1 MSHQHRQGH
10 NMKTAIY
17 PGTFD
22 PVTNGHIDILER
34 ALKLFDKVIITIAR
48 NTAKNPLFTEEERIS
63 LLRQVTKR
71 FKNVEVDSFEGLLV
85 EYVRKRNAISV
96 VRGLRAMT
104 DFEYELQMAL
114 MNRKLDETMET
125 IFLMPNEKYTY
136 LSSNFVREIARLGG
150 DVSKFVPPVVL
161 KALQQKNKK

>member
-1 MSHQHRQGH
+1 
-10 NMKTAIY
+10 MKIAIY

-22 PVTNGHIDILER
+22 PVTNGHIDILAR
-34 ALKLFDKVIITIAR
+34 ALTLFDKVIITIAR
-48 NTAKNPLFTEEERIS
+48 NTAKNPLFTEKERIA

-85 EYVRKRNAISV
+85 EYVRKRNAIAV

-114 MNRKLDETMET
+114 MNRKLNEKMET
-125 IFLMPNEKYTY
+125 VFLMPNEKYTY
-136 LSSNFVREIARLGG
+136 LSSNFVREISRLGG
-150 DVSKFVPPVVL
+150 DVSLFVSPVVL
-161 KALQQKNKK
+161 KALQQKNKKG

>member
-1 MSHQHRQGH
+1 
-10 NMKTAIY
+10 MKIAIY

-48 NTAKNPLFTEEERIS
+48 NTAKNPLFTEEERIA
-63 LLRQVTKR
+63 LLRQVTKHY
-71 FKNVEVDSFEGLLV
+71 KNVEVDSFEGLLV
-85 EYVRKRNAISV
+85 EYVQKRNAISV

-161 KALQQKNKK
+161 KALRQKNKK

>member
-1 MSHQHRQGH
+1 
-10 NMKTAIY
+10 MKIAIY

-48 NTAKNPLFTEEERIS
+48 NTVKNPLFTEEERIT

-71 FKNVEVDSFEGLLV
+71 YKNVEVDSFKGLLV
-85 EYVRKRNAISV
+85 EYVQKRNAVSV

-114 MNRKLDETMET
+114 MNRKLDENMET
-125 IFLMPNEKYTY
+125 VFLMPNEKYTY

-161 KALQQKNKK
+161 KALQQKNRR

>member
-1 MSHQHRQGH
+1 M
-10 NMKTAIY
+10 NIAIY

-48 NTAKNPLFTEEERIS
+48 NTVKNPLFTEKERIT
-63 LLRQVTKR
+63 LLRQATKGL
-71 FKNVEVDSFEGLLV
+71 KNVEVASFEGLLV
-85 EYVRKRNAISV
+85 DYVQKRNAIAV

-114 MNRKLDETMET
+114 MNRKLDEKMET
-125 IFLMPNEKYTY
+125 VFLMPNEKYTY

-150 DVSKFVPPVVL
+150 DVSTFVPPVVL

>member
-1 MSHQHRQGH
+1 
-10 NMKTAIY
+10 MKIAIY

-48 NTAKNPLFTEEERIS
+48 NTAKNPLFTEQERIA
-63 LLRQVTKR
+63 LLRQVTIR
-71 FKNVEVDSFEGLLV
+71 FKNIEVDSFEGLLV
-85 EYVRKRNAISV
+85 DYVQERKAIAV

-114 MNRKLDETMET
+114 MNRKLDDKMET
-125 IFLMPNEKYTY
+125 VFLMPNEKYTY

-150 DVSKFVPPVVL
+150 DVSLFVPPVVL

>member
-1 MSHQHRQGH
+1 
-10 NMKTAIY
+10 MKTAIY

-85 EYVRKRNAISV
+85 EYVRKRNAISG

>member
-1 MSHQHRQGH
+1 M
-10 NMKTAIY
+10 
-17 PGTFD
+17 
-22 PVTNGHIDILER
+22 
-34 ALKLFDKVIITIAR
+34 
-48 NTAKNPLFTEEERIS
+48 ERIA

-71 FKNVEVDSFEGLLV
+71 YKNVEVDSFKGLLV
-85 EYVRKRNAISV
+85 EYVQKRNAISV

-114 MNRKLDETMET
+114 MNRKLDEKMET
-125 IFLMPNEKYTY
+125 VFLMPNEKYTY

-161 KALQQKNKK
+161 KALRQKNKR

>member
-1 MSHQHRQGH
+1 
-10 NMKTAIY
+10 MKIAIY
-17 PGTFD
+17 PGSFD
-22 PVTNGHIDILER
+22 PITNGHLDILER
-34 ALKLFDKVIITIAR
+34 ALKLFDKVVITIAR
-48 NTAKNPLFTEEERIS
+48 NSAKNPLFTEKERIA
-63 LLRQVTKR
+63 LIHKATKDYR
-71 FKNVEVDSFEGLLV
+71 NVEVDSFDGLLV
-85 EYVRKRNAISV
+85 RYVQKKNAIAV

-114 MNRKLDETMET
+114 MNRKLDKKMET
-125 IFLMPNEKYTY
+125 VFLMPNEKYTY

>member
-1 MSHQHRQGH
+1 
-10 NMKTAIY
+10 MKIAIY

-22 PVTNGHIDILER
+22 PITNGHLDILER

-48 NTAKNPLFTEEERIS
+48 NTAKDPLFTEKERLT

-71 FKNVEVDSFEGLLV
+71 YKNVEIDSFRGLLV
-85 EYVRKRNAISV
+85 NYVKQQNAIAV

-114 MNRKLDETMET
+114 MNRELNEKMET
-125 IFLMPNEKYTY
+125 VFLMPNEKYTY
-136 LSSNFVREIARLGG
+136 LSSNVVREIARLGG
-150 DVSKFVPPVVL
+150 DVSKFVPPVVY
-161 KALQQKNKK
+161 KALLQKIR

>member
-1 MSHQHRQGH
+1 
-10 NMKTAIY
+10 MKIAIY

-22 PVTNGHIDILER
+22 QVTNGHIDILER

-48 NTAKNPLFTEEERIS
+48 NTAKNPLFTEEERIT
-63 LLRQVTKR
+63 LLRQVTKH

-85 EYVRKRNAISV
+85 EYVEKRGAISV

-161 KALQQKNKK
+161 KALRQKNKK

>member
-1 MSHQHRQGH
+1 
-10 NMKTAIY
+10 MKIAIY

-34 ALKLFDKVIITIAR
+34 ALKLFDKVIITIAG
-48 NTAKNPLFTEEERIS
+48 NTAKNPLFTEKERIA
-63 LLRQVTKR
+63 LLRQVTKGYQ
-71 FKNVEVDSFEGLLV
+71 NVEVDSFEGLLV
-85 EYVRKRNAISV
+85 DYVKKRNAISV

-136 LSSNFVREIARLGG
+136 LSSNFVREIARLGRRREQ
-150 DVSKFVPPVVL
+150 VRSAAVVL
-161 KALQQKNKK
+161 KALQKKNKR

>member
-1 MSHQHRQGH
+1 
-10 NMKTAIY
+10 MKIAVY

-22 PVTNGHIDILER
+22 PVTNGHLDILER

-48 NTAKNPLFTEEERIS
+48 NTTKNPLFTEEERLA
-63 LLRQVTKR
+63 LLRQATKQ
-71 FKNVEVDSFEGLLV
+71 FQNVEVDSFEGLLV
-85 EYVRKRNAISV
+85 TYVQRKNAVSV

-114 MNRKLDETMET
+114 MNRKLDEKMET
-125 IFLMPNEKYTY
+125 VFLMPNEKYTY

-161 KALQQKNKK
+161 KALRQKNKK

>member
-1 MSHQHRQGH
+1 
-10 NMKTAIY
+10 MKIAIY

-48 NTAKNPLFTEEERIS
+48 NTAKNPLFTEEERIT
-63 LLRQVTKR
+63 LLRQVTKH

-85 EYVRKRNAISV
+85 EYVEKRGAISV

-161 KALQQKNKK
+161 KALRQKNKK

>member
-1 MSHQHRQGH
+1 
-10 NMKTAIY
+10 MKIAIY

-48 NTAKNPLFTEEERIS
+48 NTVKNPLFTEEERLT
-63 LLRQVTKR
+63 LLRHVTKR
-71 FKNVEVDSFEGLLV
+71 YKNVEVASFKGLLV
-85 EYVRKRNAISV
+85 DYVQKKNAIAI

-114 MNRKLDETMET
+114 MNRKLDEKVET
-125 IFLMPNEKYTY
+125 VFLMPNEKYTY
-136 LSSNFVREIARLGG
+136 LSSNFVREISRLGG
-150 DVSKFVPPVVL
+150 DVSKFVPTIVY
-161 KALQQKNKK
+161 KALQKKNKK

>member
-1 MSHQHRQGH
+1 
-10 NMKTAIY
+10 MKIAIY
-17 PGTFD
+17 PGSFD
-22 PVTNGHIDILER
+22 PITNGHLDILER

-48 NTAKNPLFTEEERIS
+48 NSAKNPLFTEKERIA
-63 LLRQVTKR
+63 LIHKATKDFR
-71 FKNVEVDSFEGLLV
+71 NVEVDSFDGLLV
-85 EYVRKRNAISV
+85 KYVQKKHAIAV

-114 MNRKLDETMET
+114 MNRKLDENMET
-125 IFLMPNEKYTY
+125 VFLMPNERYTY

-150 DVSKFVPPVVL
+150 DVSKFVPAVVL

>member
-1 MSHQHRQGH
+1 
-10 NMKTAIY
+10 MKIAIY

-22 PVTNGHIDILER
+22 PVTNGHVDILER
-34 ALKLFDKVIITIAR
+34 ALNLFDKVIITIAR
-48 NTAKNPLFTEEERIS
+48 NTAKNPLFTEEERIA
-63 LLRQVTKR
+63 LLRQVTKHY
-71 FKNVEVDSFEGLLV
+71 KNVEVDSFNGLLV
-85 EYVRKRNAISV
+85 EYVQKRHAIAV

-114 MNRKLDETMET
+114 MNRKLDEKMET
-125 IFLMPNEKYTY
+125 VFMMPNEKYTY

-161 KALQQKNKK
+161 KALRQKNKK

>member
-1 MSHQHRQGH
+1 
-10 NMKTAIY
+10 MKIAIY

-34 ALKLFDKVIITIAR
+34 ALKLFDKVIITIAG
-48 NTAKNPLFTEEERIS
+48 NTAKNPLFTEKERIT
-63 LLRQVTKR
+63 LLRQVTKHY
-71 FKNVEVDSFEGLLV
+71 KDVEVDSFEGLLV
-85 EYVRKRNAISV
+85 DYVQKRNAISV

-114 MNRKLDETMET
+114 MNRKLDEKMET
-125 IFLMPNEKYTY
+125 VFLMPNEKYTY

-161 KALQQKNKK
+161 KALRQKNKR

>member
-1 MSHQHRQGH
+1 
-10 NMKTAIY
+10 MKIAIY

-48 NTAKNPLFTEEERIS
+48 NTAKNPLFTEEERIT
-63 LLRQVTKR
+63 LLRQATKH

-85 EYVRKRNAISV
+85 EYVEKRGAISV

-114 MNRKLDETMET
+114 MNRKLDESMET

-161 KALQQKNKK
+161 KALRQKNKN

>member
-1 MSHQHRQGH
+1 
-10 NMKTAIY
+10 MKTAIY

-48 NTAKNPLFTEEERIS
+48 NTAKNPLFTEEERMS

-161 KALQQKNKK
+161 KALRQKNKK